1 MSDDDSDGS
10 SSEDLIGTRI
20 VTEQAAEHLPARER
34 VQRARDN
41 PLVDVRGKPR
51 FHGAFTGGFTAGYYN
66 SVGSKEGW
74 APSEWRSSRDERA
87 GTSRSAGL
95 RPEDF
100 MDEEDLADVHKA
112 KALVVQEEFQRPAQ
126 GAIGGRAKGE
136 TSSSGGGAPSRLAEV
151 FSVRSAPSGRHRAA
165 CSMQPAWPGALILP
179 SLALSQRNDTLVLS
193 PPLPAQI
200 PEGAETTGFL
210 LLRQL
215 GWKDGFGVGARI
227 KLREDD
233 ASGGAGSAMRVAPR
247 AFGSRF

>member
-165 CSMQPAWPGALILP
+165 CSGNL
-179 SLALSQRNDTLVLS
+179 TVLV
-193 PPLPAQI
+193 
-200 PEGAETTGFL
+200 EGAIADSRRSRVRRRRTRLRRRCSGAAPSPTGGPSGSMG
-210 LLRQL
+210 RHNQQL
-215 GWKDGFGVGARI
+215 D
-227 KLREDD
+227 
-233 ASGGAGSAMRVAPR
+233 P
-247 AFGSRF
+247 AFQHVSCHRHG

>member
-1 MSDDDSDGS
+1 MSDDDSGS

-74 APSEWRSSRDERA
+74 APSEWRSSRNERA

-136 TSSSGGGAPSRLAEV
+136 TSSTSYRGGGAPSRLAEV
-151 FSVRSAPSGRHRAA
+151 FSVRINTKGKSFVY
-165 CSMQPAWPGALILP
+165 I
-179 SLALSQRNDTLVLS
+179 SLEFR
-193 PPLPAQI
+193 
-200 PEGAETTGFL
+200 
-210 LLRQL
+210 
-215 GWKDGFGVGARI
+215 
-227 KLREDD
+227 
-233 ASGGAGSAMRVAPR
+233 
-247 AFGSRF
+247 